1 MSNKKVEGFLLFPSW
16 AFYLGVLGVLLG
28 AGLFSS
34 GLVTWIAANW
44 DGFSHFTKLYS
55 IQLIFVFC
63 VLAGLFC
70 FARRQQ
76 EQGLHIGSRVW
87 FFLAAVGIGG
97 LFALIGQTYQTGA
110 DVWQLFAVW
119 TFFQLFLL
127 FALPHI
133 ASALLFFSTLVLS
146 IVLWLAESGLDTV
159 LLSWI
164 ALGISMVLLIVTER
178 LKDVFHDRQWRVLVR
193 LSAVAVSLSMAYLQM
208 AQFNTDSLFEELWY
222 STTLMTVFC
231 LALSVVGIWFY
242 SKIIRDMVMVV
253 LAVLSFI
260 YSVFMLFGEDF
271 LAMVFELGGLVFL
284 GGLLFNI
291 GIGGTLF
298 IRRISKNSP
307 SSPLSSSIGPMTDS
321 SIQQTDDGML
331 AKNETLLISKKP
343 LHWALQLFLLLM
355 TMQATVIVVAGVV
368 LLDGHE
374 NSVFPLGVLLSWL
387 AWYLYRDAIRQGDK
401 EKQEIV
407 AQAFMLS
414 GLGCM
419 LLDVSVFN
427 ADSES
432 LWLKKLCL
440 LLLLGVVFWQIKAFL
455 IRMMSLVA
463 FWVLLTVI
471 SLDFAH
477 SLNRIWFTQSV
488 LFFLVAL
495 MSLWSGYR
503 LTQASQAVPS
513 MQVHSL
519 RDLLSP
525 MMWGGFIYLFG
536 IGILFS
542 SMMVMVSPD
551 TVATNEAHFSSRE
564 ASMWVQMTGG
574 LYQQFVWQKFSAYLF
589 ALGPAI
595 LAYSLGKTLNPSLRY
610 SSTLVL
616 LSLGLLWIDHPQII
630 LCLDMLLLAYF
641 LRQQGL
647 FLVGIVGIL
656 LSLSMLY
663 YSLESSLL
671 NKSYFLL
678 GIGTVLLIIVAM
690 IFALAKPRTALE
702 SSRLGLWQGAGK
714 RVVIATVITLVGVL
728 GLANYSIDNN
738 ERILREGQPIILALA
753 PLDPRSIMQGD
764 YMELNFALLNDVD
777 VDMDESRYAYLY
789 LKADEQGVM
798 QICHSSV
805 IQEASANCPN
815 AIWIKA
821 KRGDWQWRL
830 STHQYF
836 FPEGLASYFE
846 QARYG
851 EFRRAED
858 GTILL
863 KQLLDEK
870 LQPLTRP

>member
-193 LSAVAVSLSMAYLQM
+193 FSALAVACSLVYLQIV
-208 AQFNTDSLFEELWY
+208 QLSTDHILEEIWY
-222 STTLMTVFC
+222 SERLVTAFC
-231 LALSVVGIWFY
+231 MALSVLGVWFY
-242 SKIIRDMVMVV
+242 SKIIRDMVIVV
-253 LAVLSFI
+253 LAVLNFI
-260 YSVFMLFGEDF
+260 HSVFMLLGEEF
-271 LAMVFELGGLVFL
+271 LKLFLNLGGLVLL
-284 GGLLFNI
+284 GILFFAI
-291 GIGGTLF
+291 GIGATLF
-298 IRRISKNSP
+298 IRRISKNSSLTH
-307 SSPLSSSIGPMTDS
+307 SSPSIASGSSIP
-321 SIQQTDDGML
+321 QTVDGVL
-331 AKNETLLISKKP
+331 VQNETSVISKKP

-355 TMQATVIVVAGVV
+355 TMHATAIVVFGIVFSSGSTESSV
-368 LLDGHE
+368 L
-374 NSVFPLGVLLSWL
+374 SLGILLSGL

-401 EKQEIV
+401 ETQEIV
-407 AQAFMLS
+407 AQALMLS

-678 GIGTVLLIIVAM
+678 GIGTILLIIVAM

-714 RVVIATVITLVGVL
+714 RVVIVTLVTIVGVL
-728 GLANYSIDNN
+728 GLANYSITKN
-738 ERILREGQPIILALA
+738 ERILQEGQPIILALA

-777 VDMDESRYAYLY
+777 VDITQNRYAYLY

-798 QICHSSV
+798 QMCHSSAT
-805 IQEASANCPN
+805 QDASADCPN
-815 AIWIKA
+815 DTWIKA
-821 KRGDWQWRL
+821 KKRGRQWRL

-851 EFRRAED
+851 EFRRAGD

>member
-1 MSNKKVEGFLLFPSW
+1 MSNKPVEKFLFFPRW
-16 AFYLGVLGVLLG
+16 TFYLGVLGVLLG

-44 DGFSHFTKLYS
+44 DGFSHFTKLYGV
-55 IQLIFVFC
+55 QLIFVFC

-70 FARRQQ
+70 FARRRQ
-76 EQGLHIGSRVW
+76 EQALHLSARLW

-97 LFALIGQTYQTGA
+97 LFALIGQVYQTGA

-127 FALPHI
+127 MALPHI

-146 IVLWLAESGLDTV
+146 LVLWLADLGVDAV
-159 LLSWI
+159 QLSWI
-164 ALGISMVLLIVTER
+164 AVGLSLVLLIATEW
-178 LKDVFHDRQWRVLVR
+178 LKEVFHDRQWRILVR
-193 LSAVAVSLSMAYLQM
+193 LSALAVACSLVYLQM
-208 AQFNTDSLFEELWY
+208 AQFNTGRISETLWY
-222 STTLMTVFC
+222 SEGWIAVFG
-231 LALSVVGIWFY
+231 LALSAVGVWFY
-242 SKIIRDMVMVV
+242 SQIIRDVVIIV

-260 YSVFMLFGEDF
+260 YSVFMLLGEDF
-271 LAMVFELGGLVFL
+271 LELFFDLGGLVFL
-284 GGLLFNI
+284 GVLFFAV
-291 GIGGTLF
+291 GIGGMLF
-298 IRRISKNSP
+298 IRRILKH
-307 SSPLSSSIGPMTDS
+307 SPLTHS
-321 SIQQTDDGML
+321 SIQQTDGVL
-331 AKNETLLISKKP
+331 VQNETLEVSKKP

-355 TMQATVIVVAGVV
+355 TTQATAIGVAGVV
-368 LLDGHE
+368 LLSGVE
-374 NSVFPLGVLLSWL
+374 ESVFPLGILLSGV
-387 AWYLYRDAIRQGDK
+387 AWYLYRDAITQGNR
-401 EKQEIV
+401 EAQNIV
-407 AQAFMLS
+407 AQALMLS

-419 LLDVSVFN
+419 LLDVFVLNSYG
-427 ADSES
+427 ES
-432 LWLKKLCL
+432 LWVKKLSL
-440 LLLLGVVFWQIKAFL
+440 LLLLGLVIWQIKTFL
-455 IRMMSLVA
+455 IRTFSLVV
-463 FWVLLTVI
+463 FLGILSSI
-471 SLDFAH
+471 SLDMAD
-477 SLNRIWFTQSV
+477 SLDRIWLTQSV
-488 LFFLVAL
+488 LFFLIAL
-495 MSLWSGYR
+495 MSLWSGYH
-503 LTQASQAVPS
+503 LTQASRAVPS
-513 MQVHSL
+513 TPVHSL
-519 RDLLSP
+519 HDLLSP

-536 IGILFS
+536 SGMLFS
-542 SMMVMVSPD
+542 SMMGMVSPD
-551 TVATNEAHFSSRE
+551 TVAVNEDHFSSHG

-574 LYQQFVWQKFSAYLF
+574 LYQQFVWQKFSSYLF
-589 ALGPAI
+589 ALSPAL
-595 LAYSLGKTLNPSLRY
+595 LAYGLGRGLSNRMRWMSV
-610 SSTLVL
+610 LVL
-616 LSLGLLWIDHPQII
+616 LGLGGLWIDHPQII

-641 LRQQGL
+641 LHQQGL
-647 FLVGIVGIL
+647 FLVGVVGIL
-656 LSLSMLY
+656 FSLGMLY

-678 GIGTVLLIIVAM
+678 GIGAVLLVVVAM
-690 IFALAKPRTALE
+690 IFALVKPRTAQI
-702 SSRLGLWQGAGK
+702 SPRLGLWQGTGK
-714 RVVIATVITLVGVL
+714 RVAIAAAVTVVGVL

-777 VDMDESRYAYLY
+777 VDINESRFAYLY

-798 QICHSSV
+798 QVCHSSAT
-805 IQEASANCPN
+805 QEASADCPN

-821 KRGDWQWRL
+821 KRGEWQWRL

>member
-1 MSNKKVEGFLLFPSW
+1 MSNKSVEKFLFFPSG
-16 AFYLGVLGVLLG
+16 AFYLGILGVLLG

-44 DGFSHFTKLYS
+44 DGFSHFTKLYG
-55 IQLIFVFC
+55 IQFIFVFC
-63 VLAGLFC
+63 VLAGLFS
-70 FARRQQ
+70 FARRRQ
-76 EQGLHIGSRVW
+76 EQALHLGSRLW

-127 FALPHI
+127 IALPHI

-146 IVLWLAESGLDTV
+146 LVLWLETLGLDLV
-159 LLSWI
+159 LISWM
-164 ALGISMVLLIVTER
+164 ALGISLVLLIATEWF
-178 LKDVFHDRQWRVLVR
+178 KDFFHDRQWRVLIR
-193 LSAVAVSLSMAYLQM
+193 LSALAVAYSLVYLQI
-208 AQFNTDSLFEELWY
+208 AQFNTGRISEAIWY
-222 STTLMTVFC
+222 SKGLITVFG
-231 LALSVVGIWFY
+231 LALSTVGVWFY
-242 SKIIRDMVMVV
+242 SKIIRDVVIVV

-260 YSVFMLFGEDF
+260 YSVFMLLGEDF
-271 LAMVFELGGLVFL
+271 LELLFDLGGLVFL
-284 GGLLFNI
+284 GFWLFAI

-298 IRRISKNSP
+298 IRRLFMSKR
-307 SSPLSSSIGPMTDS
+307 SSLTHS
-321 SIQQTDDGML
+321 SIQQDDGVL
-331 AKNETLLISKKP
+331 VQNKTLDVSKKP

-355 TMQATVIVVAGVV
+355 TTQATAIVVAGIV
-368 LLDGHE
+368 LLSGSED
-374 NSVFPLGVLLSWL
+374 SVFPMGLLLSGV
-387 AWYLYRDAIRQGDK
+387 AWGLYRESIRQGNN
-401 EKQEIV
+401 ETQEII
-407 AQAFMLS
+407 AQALMLS

-419 LLDVSVFN
+419 LLDVFVLNSYG
-427 ADSES
+427 EG
-432 LWLKKLCL
+432 LWVKKLSL
-440 LLLLGVVFWQIKAFL
+440 LLLLGFVFWQIKTFL
-455 IRMMSLVA
+455 MRMLSFAA
-463 FWVLLTVI
+463 FWFLLMVIIFDVFFDQEDIAEHSVLVI
-471 SLDFAH
+471 
-477 SLNRIWFTQSV
+477 NSV

-503 LTQASQAVPS
+503 LTQTPRAVPS
-513 MQVHSL
+513 MQAHSL

-536 IGILFS
+536 SGILFS
-542 SMMVMVSPD
+542 SMMGMVSPD
-551 TVATNEAHFSSRE
+551 TVATNEAHFFSHE

-574 LYQQFVWQKFSAYLF
+574 LYQQFIWQKFSAYLF
-589 ALGPAI
+589 ALSPAL
-595 LAYSLGKTLNPSLRY
+595 LAYGLR
-610 SSTLVL
+610 SEFPARLRWISVLVL
-616 LSLGLLWIDHPQII
+616 LGLGGLWIDHPQII

-641 LRQQGL
+641 LCQQGL
-647 FLVGIVGIL
+647 FWVGIVGIL
-656 LSLSMLY
+656 VSLSMLY

-678 GIGTVLLIIVAM
+678 GIGTVLLVIVAM
-690 IFALAKPRTALE
+690 IFALTKPRTALE

-714 RVVIATVITLVGVL
+714 RVLIATVITLVGVL

-777 VDMDESRYAYLY
+777 VDINESRYAYLY
-789 LKADEQGVM
+789 LKEDAQGVM
-798 QICHSSV
+798 QMCHSSA
-805 IQEASANCPN
+805 IQEASVDCPN

-821 KRGDWQWRL
+821 KRGKWQWRL